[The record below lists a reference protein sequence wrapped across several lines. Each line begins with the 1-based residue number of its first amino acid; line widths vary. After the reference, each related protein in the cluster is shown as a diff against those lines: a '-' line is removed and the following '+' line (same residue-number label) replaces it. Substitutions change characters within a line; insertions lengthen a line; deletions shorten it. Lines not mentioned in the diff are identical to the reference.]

1 MLDIVLVL
9 LGKDDLHPARP
20 PAGSPKPTFHVV
32 PEVPSD
38 THRAWFDRGTVSTGY
53 GGPGRVTAGRTASG
67 SPRSLSLSPDPPN
80 YADCAQ
86 RGNRNMEF
94 EVERDGG
101 WEETTE
107 DSLGRM
113 SGEGGRLG
121 CAGRNLPGPPRVSS
135 STRVRAVL
143 ALHRHST

>member
-1 MLDIVLVL
+1 MVL

-20 PAGSPKPTFHVV
+20 PAGSLKPTFHVV

-80 YADCAQ
+80 YAESLPIVRSEAIGIWNSKW
-86 RGNRNMEF
+86 RGM
-94 EVERDGG
+94 VGG
-101 WEETTE
+101 KKPLRIRWV
-107 DSLGRM
+107 G
-113 SGEGGRLG
+113 
-121 CAGRNLPGPPRVSS
+121 
-135 STRVRAVL
+135 
-143 ALHRHST
+143 